1 MLRDLVSQAR
11 SAATSSSAGDLEAIT
26 AERDFFREKYAEQM
40 NVMEHLNG
48 QLKESQRIIDRLR
61 SQILDLEM
69 EKSSTNITN
78 TINNIGG
85 GMGSGSSSV
94 TCLTSCDD
102 GSVKSKSIAGDSDAD
117 VVKVI
122 ETAVDDEV
130 SDINSSNPTTT
141 NNAQDVGSPT
151 PTDNQEQSKTIESG
165 ESEESGDLE
174 KEGGDSDDEDEDDD
188 DDDDIDRI
196 RANAERMLMWANY
209 QTSKR
214 STPNTSILSQ
224 EDDDNESKYSE
235 TSTRRSQATPTT
247 KGTVSAG
254 GDAIVYSL
262 PTSLDKRQISSEDED
277 SDNSTLGS
285 SSRNQPEQSVGS
297 WRSSSGTSATTN
309 NEKSGKISKIF
320 NNLKDMIDGGA
331 SESEESESSV
341 NDDESTDSNF
351 ADRVIVQAEL

>member
-48 QLKESQRIIDRLR
+48 QLKESQRIIDKLR
-61 SQILDLEM
+61 SQILDLEV
-69 EKSSTNITN
+69 EKSSTNT
-78 TINNIGG
+78 NNIGG

-94 TCLTSCDD
+94 TCLTSCED

-130 SDINSSNPTTT
+130 SEINNSIPTTT

-151 PTDNQEQSKTIESG
+151 PTDNQKQSKTIELG

-174 KEGGDSDDEDEDDD
+174 KEGEDSDDEDEDDD

-247 KGTVSAG
+247 KVTVSAG
-254 GDAIVYSL
+254 GDAIVHSL
-262 PTSLDKRQISSEDED
+262 PTSLDKRQISSEDDD

-309 NEKSGKISKIF
+309 NEKSGKIGKLF

-341 NDDESTDSNF
+341 DDDESTDSNF
-351 ADRVIVQAEL
+351 ADRVIVQAES

>member
-48 QLKESQRIIDRLR
+48 QLKQSQRIIDKLR

-69 EKSSTNITN
+69 EKSSTNIVN
-78 TINNIGG
+78 TNNIGC

-94 TCLTSCDD
+94 TCLTSCED

-130 SDINSSNPTTT
+130 SEINNSIPTTT

-151 PTDNQEQSKTIESG
+151 PTDNQKQSKTIELG

-174 KEGGDSDDEDEDDD
+174 KEGEDSDDEDEDDD

-309 NEKSGKISKIF
+309 NEKSGKIGKLF

-341 NDDESTDSNF
+341 DDDESTDSNF

>member
-48 QLKESQRIIDRLR
+48 QLKESQRIIDKLR
-61 SQILDLEM
+61 SQILDLEV
-69 EKSSTNITN
+69 EKSSTNVESN
-78 TINNIGG
+78 TNNIGG
-85 GMGSGSSSV
+85 GMGSGSTSV
-94 TCLTSCDD
+94 TCLTSCED
-102 GSVKSKSIAGDSDAD
+102 GSVKSKSIVGDSDAD

-130 SDINSSNPTTT
+130 SDINSSNPTAT
-141 NNAQDVGSPT
+141 NNAQDVGSHT

-165 ESEESGDLE
+165 ESEESGDIE
-174 KEGGDSDDEDEDDD
+174 KEGGDSDDEDEEDD

-247 KGTVSAG
+247 KVTVSAG

-297 WRSSSGTSATTN
+297 CRSSSGTSATTN
-309 NEKSGKISKIF
+309 NEKRGGKIGKLF

-331 SESEESESSV
+331 
-341 NDDESTDSNF
+341 
-351 ADRVIVQAEL
+351 

>member
-48 QLKESQRIIDRLR
+48 QLKESQRIIDKLR

-69 EKSSTNITN
+69 EKSSTNIVN
-78 TINNIGG
+78 TNNIGC
-85 GMGSGSSSV
+85 GMGSGSTSV
-94 TCLTSCDD
+94 TCLTSCED
-102 GSVKSKSIAGDSDAD
+102 GSVKSKSIAGDSDSD
-117 VVKVI
+117 VLKVI

-130 SDINSSNPTTT
+130 SEINNSIPTTT
-141 NNAQDVGSPT
+141 NNAQDVGSHT

-174 KEGGDSDDEDEDDD
+174 KEGEDSDDDDED

-247 KGTVSAG
+247 KVTVSAG

-297 WRSSSGTSATTN
+297 CRSSSGTSATTN
-309 NEKSGKISKIF
+309 NEKRGGKIGKLF

-341 NDDESTDSNF
+341 DDDESTDSNF